1 MKTLFRNIG
10 ILALACFSFLLTD
23 ETITVVKE
31 SDKLM
36 IEIKEKMAEYY
47 IQEVDGKITDKYIKL
62 GYNGLEIDP
71 LKSYEKMKK
80 IGYFNENMLVY
91 KNIKPLNP
99 LSENK
104 DKIINS
110 NSKNEVA
117 LLFEEPGNIDKII
130 SVLKSNNVSGNFLIS
145 KEYYLNN
152 FESLEESKSDIVIK
166 NELSF
171 FKKELKNNKYYCYS
185 KTISNCKDSYLI
197 EETSFVNNYRDLKKV
212 LTKGTII
219 IVSDTSY
226 LDIYIKYIL
235 SKGINIVSI
244 NDFINENI

>member
-1 MKTLFRNIG
+1 
-10 ILALACFSFLLTD
+10 
-23 ETITVVKE
+23 
-31 SDKLM
+31 
-36 IEIKEKMAEYY
+36 
-47 IQEVDGKITDKYIKL
+47 
-62 GYNGLEIDP
+62 
-71 LKSYEKMKK
+71 MKK

-171 FKKELKNNKYYCYS
+171 LKKELKNNKYYCYS

-244 NDFINENI
+244 TDFISENIWL